1 MSETVKIRL
10 GTRGSPLAL
19 VQATIVAEQL
29 RLAHPHLAEPGA
41 LEIVIVH
48 TTGDSTQKQNIS
60 LADRGGKG
68 LFIKEIEDAL
78 IDGHID
84 VAVHSAKDMPTELPP
99 GMVIGCVLPRADP
112 RDAFFSRDGS
122 DLLTLPAGSLVGT
135 SAPRRQALVLAAR
148 PDLRVTIFRGNVDTR
163 LRKLEEGVVDATL
176 LAVSGLVRL
185 GQESRI
191 QTYLDPTI
199 IVPAA
204 GQGTIALEIRG
215 GDSTIEAL
223 LAPIHCAESGTMLAA
238 ERLVVAA
245 LDGSCTSPIAAWARL
260 ENDQFVIDALAAK
273 LDGTAIHR
281 ARLTGKPEE
290 ALALGQRAGEQLKNE
305 LPPYFFAA

>member
-19 VQATIVAEQL
+19 VQANIVAEHL
-29 RLAHPHLAEPGA
+29 RTAHPLLAEPGA

-48 TTGDSTQKQNIS
+48 TTGDSTQKQNVS
-60 LADRGGKG
+60 LVDRGGKG

-99 GMVIGCVLPRADP
+99 GMTIGCVLPRADP

-122 DLLTLPAGSLVGT
+122 NLATLPPGSLVGT

-148 PDLRVTIFRGNVDTR
+148 PDLRVAVFRGNIDTR

-176 LAVSGLVRL
+176 LAVSGLQRL
-185 GQESRI
+185 GQTHRI
-191 QTYLDPTI
+191 QTYLDPTMM
-199 IVPAA
+199 VPAA
-204 GQGTIALEIRG
+204 GQGTLALEIRAANE
-215 GDSTIEAL
+215 TVKAL
-223 LAPIHCAESGTMLAA
+223 LEPLHCAESGTMLTA

-245 LDGSCTSPIAAWARL
+245 LDGSCNSPIAAWARL
-260 ENDQFVIDALAAK
+260 ENGEFVLDALAAR
-273 LDGTAIHR
+273 LDGSEVCRRQVKGRPA
-281 ARLTGKPEE
+281 E
-290 ALALGQRAGEQLKNE
+290 ALALAQQAGAALKAE
-305 LPPYFFAA
+305 LPPGFFA

>member
-1 MSETVKIRL
+1 MSQTVKIRL

-19 VQATIVAEQL
+19 VQANIVAEQL
-29 RLAHPHLAEPGA
+29 RIAHPVLAEPGA

-48 TTGDSTQKQNIS
+48 TTGDSTQKQNVS
-60 LADRGGKG
+60 LVDRGGKG

-99 GMVIGCVLPRADP
+99 GMMIGCVLPRADP

-122 DLLTLPAGSLVGT
+122 TLDSLPAGSVVGT

-148 PDLRVTIFRGNVDTR
+148 PDLLVTVFRGNVDTR

-185 GQESRI
+185 GQEHRI
-191 QTYLDPTI
+191 QTYLDPAVM
-199 IVPAA
+199 VPAA
-204 GQGTIALEIRG
+204 GQGTLALEIRA
-215 GDSTIEAL
+215 DDTTVKAL
-223 LAPIHCAESGTMLAA
+223 LAPLHCATSGLMLAA

-245 LDGSCTSPIAAWARL
+245 LEGSCNSPIAAWARV
-260 ENDQFVIDALAAK
+260 ENGEFIIDALAAR
-273 LDGTAIHR
+273 LDGSAVVR
-281 ARLTGKPEE
+281 RRLAGQPAE
-290 ALALGQRAGEQLKNE
+290 ALALARQAGAQLKAE
-305 LPPYFFAA
+305 LPPGFFE